1 MITKI
6 FLIIVIVLLFG
17 AAAYFYF
24 VYSAVP
30 PEPKLSGE
38 IYQEKIRVSNLDRNY
53 LSYVPKKLSS
63 KPGIVFAMHGT
74 GMNAVRMREWSGY
87 ELDKLADQYGF
98 IVVYPDG
105 YKGNWNDLRTNSP
118 FAAKKEDIDDVGFIE
133 ALVDRFSKEHRI
145 DTQKVFIFGFSNG
158 GQVAIRL
165 ALEKPNL
172 INAICAISANLP
184 TPETFSF
191 TGKGPASRVMLV
203 TGTKDGINPYLGGP
217 VTLFGM
223 QKVGTAI
230 SAKATAAYFVE
241 RNAVNVSPE
250 NKIFS
255 SQKADDPTSVELQRW
270 RASGKSAVELVT
282 IVGGGHVI
290 PQQKFRFPRLMGN
303 TTSNFDAPL
312 EAIKFFGLTESL

>member
-6 FLIIVIVLLFG
+6 FLIIVIVLLMG
-17 AAAYFYF
+17 AATYSYF
-24 VYSAVP
+24 VYSAIP
-30 PEPKLSGE
+30 AEPKLSGK
-38 IYQEKIRVSNLDRNY
+38 IYRQNIQVGNLDRNY
-53 LSYVPKKLSS
+53 LSYIPRKLSS
-63 KPGIVFAMHGT
+63 GPGIIFAMHGT
-74 GMNAVRMREWSGY
+74 GMNAISMRQWSGY

-98 IVVYPDG
+98 IVVYPNG

-118 FAAKKEDIDDVGFIE
+118 FEAKKENIDDVGFIE
-133 ALVDRFSKEHRI
+133 SMVNRFGKEQHI

-165 ALEKPNL
+165 ALEKPKL
-172 INAICAISANLP
+172 VNAICAISANLP

-223 QKVGTAI
+223 KKVGTAI
-230 SAKATAAYFVE
+230 SAKATAEYFVE
-241 RNAVNVSPE
+241 RNAMNSSPE
-250 NKIFS
+250 NKIFP

-270 RASGKSAVELVT
+270 TSTGKPAVELVT

-290 PQQKFRFPRLMGN
+290 PQQKFRFPRLMGK
-303 TTSNFDAPL
+303 TTGNFNAPL
-312 EAIKFFGLTESL
+312 EAIRFFGLTESL